1 MGPRDILFPSKLL
14 DQDSGGGGMAS
25 VEGSLKEKLDSA
37 FGGWAAFA
45 AVGTFVLHAMGFLSL
60 RFHLAALGVRADLSL
75 LDSRY
80 VFEGASCLVYLLA
93 DLASLLLLLLAAGL
107 VLFLLSRLIP
117 RSARERG
124 RAALRAPWERL
135 PPRYRTAGRL
145 SLVGVAFAVLAI
157 QLVMRQCF
165 EVQDLLFRGVP
176 PYPDWL
182 GDLLLARGASPRALF
197 FMGLLAIV
205 GVTAWLRLAAGRSP
219 GHGPGTRL
227 GLGLLTLLLG
237 LELALL
243 PINYG
248 ILTAGQPLPR
258 VAHLGDDK
266 VFAGRQAW
274 LVWEDSDG
282 LTLLV
287 VSPAA
292 KGVPPPRALVTV
304 PRKEGGRV
312 EVGEKEP
319 VLRRLAGGGP

>member
-1 MGPRDILFPSKLL
+1 MTGVAK
-14 DQDSGGGGMAS
+14 
-25 VEGSLKEKLDSA
+25 SLQGKLDAA
-37 FGGWAAFA
+37 FGGWAPLLAMGAFL
-45 AVGTFVLHAMGFLSL
+45 LHAMGFLSL

-107 VLFLLSRLIP
+107 VLFLLSRLLP
-117 RSARERG
+117 RLARERG
-124 RAALRAPWERL
+124 GAALRAPWERL
-135 PPRYRTAGRL
+135 RPRYRTAGRL
-145 SLVGVAFAVLAI
+145 SLMGIAFAVLAI
-157 QLVMRQCF
+157 QFLLRQCL

-182 GDLLLARGASPRALF
+182 RDLLLARGEAPRAF
-197 FMGLLAIV
+197 FFIGLLAVV
-205 GVTAWLRLAAGRSP
+205 GVTAGIRLAAGRSP
-219 GHGPGTRL
+219 GHSPATRL

-237 LELALL
+237 LEMALL

-248 ILTAGQPLPR
+248 ILTAGRPLPR

-266 VFAGRQAW
+266 ALAGRQAW

-292 KGVPPPRALVTV
+292 PGASPSRALVTV
-304 PRKEGGRV
+304 PKKEAGRV
-312 EVGEKEP
+312 EIREAES
-319 VLRRLAGGGP
+319 VLWRLAGSR